1 MSGAARR
8 LELGDFVCPYHFGA
22 GLPPLPADPKLLEID
37 FERASFVRFR
47 AKYELLPEP
56 DLGITIDLV
65 DPEAFAAAAPGTELD
80 AADEELLSAS
90 AFAQK
95 SFDDAETIN
104 VRSSTLVH
112 PSDPS
117 LTPVSSVPVL
127 PDYAG
132 WDNRYSI
139 MTFDVDPSLSK
150 PGDLEVAYARERIG
164 RALCKGFSR
173 KEQDKNEMYLAYMLP
188 PAREEGA
195 DEALEEDVP
204 LEWVREYQYTLAKRD
219 TSAQDTYYLAI
230 GETVASYNPIES
242 RIAMAR
248 KSYRTKSARP
258 SSITFSR
265 RTVNEDEAESQNQRR
280 LLLRGPGDT
289 GPLRITHS
297 VAPAAAEDED
307 EAAPAADEP
316 DGFEMDDEDAAQ
328 ADEPLLQDALP
339 AAEGEGVPAGTDE
352 DDEEEGD
359 GMIIDDDA

>member
-1 MSGAARR
+1 MS
-8 LELGDFVCPYHFGA
+8 
-22 GLPPLPADPKLLEID
+22 
-37 FERASFVRFR
+37 

-173 KEQDKNEMYLAYMLP
+173 KEQDKNEMYLAFMLP

-297 VAPAAAEDED
+297 VAPAVAEDED